1 MAAGRIKGITIE
13 IEGKTDKLVN
23 SLKGVDKQLNTTKS
37 ALKDVNK
44 LLKLDPSNTE
54 LLTQKQKALKK
65 AVNDTSERLKQ
76 LRKASENVTPED
88 IGQDR
93 YDALQ
98 REIAATEADLK
109 DLKKQAEDFGS
120 VGTQQAKIVGEKL
133 QVIGGICQDVGKK
146 LTTYVTLPLAALG
159 GYSFKSYASFED
171 SIAKVGTI
179 ADETQVP
186 LDELESQIMELS
198 NRSGVAAADIAEAV
212 YGAMSAGQATDKAV
226 GFVETANMLAKAGF
240 TDSAT
245 ATDVLTTALN
255 AYGLSSEE
263 AIDVSNKLIATQ
275 NLGKTT
281 VAQLGSSIGKVIP
294 TAAMFNTDLDN
305 VSSAYVTLTK
315 NGIGTAE
322 STTYLNGM
330 LNELGKSGTKVSEI
344 VRKRTGKSFSELMES
359 GWDLSDVMGVL
370 QEESKETGSS
380 VADMFGSQ
388 EASKAAAVIMQH
400 SEDFKGAMS
409 SMEGAAG
416 TTQTA
421 FDELE
426 ETTSS
431 KLGKSINQLKNDAIV
446 LGGALATTLGPII
459 EKVTEYVKKFSDWFQ
474 KLDPETQDLIIKIGL
489 IVAAVGPILGLIG
502 SILTG
507 IGSLIIFAPILGAAI
522 AAIGAPVAVIVGVIG
537 GLIAVGALLIGNW
550 DNIVS
555 ACADLKDNVI
565 SYWQGV
571 GEKVGKAVGDLKT
584 TVSTNWNSIKNG
596 VTTAAST
603 IYNTVTSK
611 FQSAKTSAVSA
622 FEGLRSG
629 ITGKLESA
637 KSSISGTLDKIRGF
651 FSGLSLKIPEI
662 QLPHLPRIRLT
673 TGSKTILGKT
683 FTYPSGFEF
692 YAKAMK
698 DAYLLDGPTVFGM
711 NGGRAM
717 VGGEAGKEVILG
729 LDKLKQ
735 FAGSTVVNVNMTV
748 NGAKGQD
755 VNVLADRVAARIY
768 QQVRR
773 AGA

>member
-23 SLKGVDKQLNTTKS
+23 SLKGVDKQLSTTKS

-65 AVNDTSERLKQ
+65 AVDDTSERLKQ
-76 LRKASENVTPED
+76 LRKAAENVTPED
-88 IGQDR
+88 IGQDK

-120 VGTQQAKIVGEKL
+120 VGAQQAKIVGEKL
-133 QVIGGICQDVGKK
+133 QAIGGICQDVGKK

-186 LDELESQIMELS
+186 LDELEGQIMELS

-212 YGAMSAGQATDKAV
+212 YGAMSAGQDTDKAV

-263 AIDVSNKLIATQ
+263 AIDVSDKLITTQ

-281 VAQLGSSIGKVIP
+281 VGQLGASIGKVIP

-305 VSSAYVTLTK
+305 ISSAYVTLTK

-330 LNELGKSGTKVSEI
+330 LNELGKSGTTVSEI
-344 VRKRTGKSFSELMES
+344 VRKRTGKSFSELMED

-370 QEESKETGSS
+370 QEESEETGSS

-421 FDELE
+421 FDGLE

-459 EKVTEYVKKFSDWFQ
+459 EKVTEYVKQFSEWFQ
-474 KLDPETQDLIIKIGL
+474 GLDPETQDLIIKIGL
-489 IVAAVGPILGLIG
+489 IVAVVGPILGLIG

-550 DNIVS
+550 DKIVS
-555 ACADLKDNVI
+555 ACAELKDNVI
-565 SYWQGV
+565 NYWQGV
-571 GEKVGKAVGDLKT
+571 GEKVGKAAGDLKT
-584 TVSTNWNSIKNG
+584 TVSTNWNSIKST
-596 VTTAAST
+596 VSSAASS

-611 FQSAKTSAVSA
+611 FQAAKTSAVSA

-637 KSSISGTLDKIRGF
+637 KSSISGMVDKIRGF

-662 QLPHLPRIRLT
+662 QLPHLPHIRLT
-673 TGSKTILGKT
+673 TGSKTIFGKT
-683 FTYPSGFEF
+683 FTYPTGFEF